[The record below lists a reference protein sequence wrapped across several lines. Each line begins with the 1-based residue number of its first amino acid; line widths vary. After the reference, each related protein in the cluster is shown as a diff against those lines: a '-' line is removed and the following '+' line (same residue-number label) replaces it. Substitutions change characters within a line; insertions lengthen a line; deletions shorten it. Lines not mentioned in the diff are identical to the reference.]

1 MGSLLKLK
9 KKQAMI
15 FLENMSDFVFG
26 SCNVTV
32 SFDDTMS
39 ITKAKT
45 IHKFFRL
52 GNPLPLGGG
61 MRAVFLSQP

>member
-1 MGSLLKLK
+1 M
-9 KKQAMI
+9 
-15 FLENMSDFVFG
+15 F
-26 SCNVTV
+26 
-32 SFDDTMS
+32 S
-39 ITKAKT
+39 IRK